1 MSQIQDLVLSDSLFA
16 LYYAVKQSC
25 NGEIPV
31 VDLSTVNLDKI
42 HQLFSY
48 YKPHLTNYRQMKDVL
63 GAENISPEL
72 QSALLGSGIPQ
83 DASLEELAEHTRFKI
98 ILDDE
103 KNEFPY
109 VKIDDFDNPRLLFTG
124 TFKKGVARTKCVEH
138 LKSLCK
144 EFTGLTIYDKYLAV
158 DKSKEQCLELIKK
171 IVSLMD
177 FSFARTLTVVCWCP
191 NRSTIQRI
199 ENSDEWK
206 LLNDCL
212 KSVKGTLPNFRYLL
226 YDCWKSEYK
235 DCHDRYMKIISKT
248 GNVEVLLSSGFENLF
263 DTQKDFTYV
272 VRAI

>member
-16 LYYAVKQSC
+16 LYYAVKQSYK
-25 NGEIPV
+25 GEKPII
-31 VDLSTVNLDKI
+31 DLSTVDLDKI
-42 HQLFSY
+42 HHLFSY

-63 GAENISPEL
+63 GEEYISPEL
-72 QSALLGSGIPQ
+72 QSSLLGSEVPQ
-83 DASLEELAEHTRFKI
+83 DASLENLAEFTRFKI
-98 ILDDE
+98 ILDE
-103 KNEFPY
+103 QKNQFPY
-109 VKIDDFDNPRLLFTG
+109 VKIDDSDNPRLLFTG
-124 TFKKGVARTKCVEH
+124 TFKKGVARTKCEEH

-144 EFTGLTIYDKYLAV
+144 NFTGLTIYDKYLAV
-158 DKSKEQCLELIKK
+158 DKSKEQCLKLIKK

-177 FSFARTLTVVCWCP
+177 FSCARTLTVVCWSP

-212 KSVKGTLPNFRYLL
+212 KNVKKDLPNFRYMLC
-226 YDCWKSEYK
+226 DCWQSEYK

-248 GNVEVLLSSGFENLF
+248 GSVEVLLSSGFENLF
-263 DTQKDFTYV
+263 DSQKDFTYV